1 MTIDQLKEAVQYIQK
16 QHKTKPQFGIIL
28 GTGLGALVDDVE
40 IAHTISYENIPHFP
54 VSTVES
60 HSGKLI
66 FGQLNGKEVVVMQ
79 GRFHYYE
86 GYNMYQVTFPVRV
99 MKLLGIEF
107 LFVSNASG
115 GLNEQYEK
123 SDLVAISDHINLNY
137 ENPLT
142 GRNFEELGPRFP
154 DMSQPYN
161 RKLISHAEKIAK
173 AEGIT
178 LKKGVY
184 VSVPGPN
191 LETAAEYK
199 YLKIIGADCVGMST
213 VPEVLVAVHMSLP
226 VFAVSVITDLCY
238 GEIEPVSIETVV
250 AAAMKAQPNM
260 TRLIG
265 KMIETM

>member
-1 MTIDQLKEAVQYIQK
+1 
-16 QHKTKPQFGIIL
+16 
-28 GTGLGALVDDVE
+28 
-40 IAHTISYENIPHFP
+40 
-54 VSTVES
+54 
-60 HSGKLI
+60 
-66 FGQLNGKEVVVMQ
+66 MQ

-154 DMSQPYN
+154 DMSEPYS
-161 RKLISHAEKIAK
+161 RKLIAHADKIAH
-173 AEGIT
+173 AEGIG

-238 GEIEPVSIETVV
+238 GELEPVSIESVV

-265 KMIETM
+265 KMIESL